1 MYEPAVNRDKYIEMM
16 NKESVA
22 RFFNGSYKDFI
33 SCLVQQQEVSIDDL
47 KDLIHM
53 AENAK

>member
-1 MYEPAVNRDKYIEMM
+1 M
-16 NKESVA
+16 NKECVA

-33 SCLVQQQEVSIDDL
+33 SCLVHQEEVSIDDL
-47 KDLIHM
+47 KDLIRM